1 MAGVTFKVLEMDDDD
16 TVDDTGTCVL
26 EAVFPPRAHGRLVLA
41 AMRRALMDHVLTM
54 RIAVVDVHPTD
65 PLRLVEVHA
74 PPELA
79 HMLGGVVIRVD
90 RVAGVDDV
98 SLFDDAPAPG
108 PGPTPAPAH
117 TNTDAPQ
124 QIEASTD
131 LTLLFRTR
139 FAGFP
144 MSCRCASGTHYCE
157 MCAIRFELDVTAP
170 HDACLLVTSSHLRWV
185 GDRRDIRVTVASG
198 IPITKLP
205 PGARLHVT
213 AFATLG
219 SGSTHA
225 NWSPVVAPCVQPEL
239 HIDILE
245 PGLVVAAARFPSLF
259 QAVDGVLVRRPGS
272 EFDQKWGVIGITAY
286 ARAMQRIHH
295 FARPPLVAWDSE
307 TRFRFCMEST
317 GAMRLRDMLT
327 ASLAVMLTDV
337 NQEILA
343 FDKQARLVGE
353 VTQ

>member
-1 MAGVTFKVLEMDDDD
+1 MAGVTFKILEIDDDD
-16 TVDDTGTCVL
+16 TVDDAGTCVM
-26 EAVFPPRAHGRLVLA
+26 EAVFPPHAHGRLMLA

-54 RIAVVDVHPTD
+54 RIAVVDIHPTD
-65 PLRLVEVHA
+65 PMRLVEVHA

-90 RVAGVDDV
+90 RVSGVDDV
-98 SLFDDAPAPG
+98 SLFGDELPSPVVSDG
-108 PGPTPAPAH
+108 
-117 TNTDAPQ
+117 NPQ
-124 QIEASTD
+124 VQVESSTD

-144 MSCRCASGTHYCE
+144 MSCRCGAGTTFCE
-157 MCAIRFELDVTAP
+157 MCSLRFELDVTAP
-170 HDACLLVTSSHLRWV
+170 ADACLLVTSSHLRWV
-185 GDRRDIRVTVASG
+185 GTRRDIHVTVASG

-205 PGARLHVT
+205 AGARLRVT

-245 PGLVVAAARFPSLF
+245 PGLVVAAARFPDLF
-259 QAVDGVLVRRPGS
+259 EVVDGALVRRAGS
-272 EFDQKWGVIGITAY
+272 EFNQEWGVIGITAY
-286 ARAMQRIHH
+286 ARAMQREHRL
-295 FARPPLVAWDSE
+295 ARPPLIAWESE
-307 TRFRFCMEST
+307 TRFRVCMEST

-327 ASLAVMLTDV
+327 SSIQVMLESVSQNIIAFEKHGQHV
-337 NQEILA
+337 NE
-343 FDKQARLVGE
+343 
-353 VTQ
+353 